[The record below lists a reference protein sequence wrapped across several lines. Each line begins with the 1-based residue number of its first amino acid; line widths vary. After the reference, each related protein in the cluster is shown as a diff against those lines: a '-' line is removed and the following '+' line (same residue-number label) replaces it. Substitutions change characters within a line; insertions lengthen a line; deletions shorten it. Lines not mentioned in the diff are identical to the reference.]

1 MNACK
6 MIPGVLMTALLLTA
20 ACSGNTSKE
29 KVEKEVK
36 VEMTVSGD
44 STAEATVT
52 VTTDSAGNEVQTIK
66 VIKGTP
72 ETVKTTISKLR
83 N

>member
-1 MNACK
+1 MNTCK
-6 MIPGVLMTALLLTA
+6 MIPGALMSVLLMTA

-72 ETVKTTISKLR
+72 ESVKTTVSKLR

>member
-1 MNACK
+1 LFAATLAG
-6 MIPGVLMTALLLTA
+6 IFLAA
-20 ACSGNTSKE
+20 ACSGNTTQE

-44 STAEATVT
+44 SAAEATVT

-72 ETVKTTISKLR
+72 ESVKTTVSKLR